1 MSPPRASIPR
11 LSLAHVRAV
20 ELRSEDAT
28 SHVILR
34 TGDVWGL
41 GAEHVDG
48 RRVALAACEIR
59 PHGLASGA
67 RLLTPRTGSTAL
79 VLDMDLRGAIWLA
92 AELCR
97 AIAEA
102 GEDTREEART
112 LALTWARGVREDG
125 GA

>member
-1 MSPPRASIPR
+1 MSAIIPR

-20 ELRSEDAT
+20 ELRTEDAT
-28 SHVILR
+28 SHVTLR
-34 TGDVWGL
+34 TGDVWGI
-41 GAEHVDG
+41 GAEHVEG

-59 PHGLASGA
+59 PHGLAAGT
-67 RLLTPRTGSTAL
+67 RLLAPRTGSTAL
-79 VLDMDLRGAIWLA
+79 LLDLDLRGAVWLA

-112 LALTWARGVREDG
+112 LAAAWERRWREDG